1 MTKHKATVLVCLV
14 LCSLMVRMR
23 SRISWRQTDSRIRHN
38 TLLPPQQRKVTIHT
52 QMSSRPNVG
61 DYNPGWIQLVYYLIE
76 TDAKKTLTRLAVAVF
91 PSMAHTQKILTQ
103 TRTTVTKNQA
113 VKSIEASLRT
123 ASLPVSD
130 SLSTEKVLL

>member
-1 MTKHKATVLVCLV
+1 MFSHVQDEIPDQLETN
-14 LCSLMVRMR
+14 
-23 SRISWRQTDSRIRHN
+23 RQQDKT
-38 TLLPPQQRKVTIHT
+38 QHT
-52 QMSSRPNVG
+52 PTTPAKKGNYSYSMSSRPNVG
-61 DYNPGWIQLVYYLIE
+61 DHNPGWIQLVCYLIE

-113 VKSIEASLRT
+113 VTSIEESLRT

-130 SLSTEKVLL
+130 SLSMEKVLL